1 MSKSARP
8 PRPSRPDPSQESC
21 LLWLSLPASLPWIAR
36 YMATVGTKDYQISI
50 CLSNSGK
57 ELSVFLDQVD
67 LQTEYAK
74 HIRAIGSYGIRKHV
88 RELAQSEYKQELLRM
103 LCEKQSWI
111 WAETL
116 LLSPMERLAASTS
129 KAHRELKETQEQLS
143 A

>member
-1 MSKSARP
+1 MSKSTRP
-8 PRPSRPDPSQESC
+8 PRPSRPDSTQESC
-21 LLWLSLPASLPWIAR
+21 LLWLSLPTTLPWIAR
-36 YMATVGTKDYQISI
+36 YVATVGTKDYQLSI
-50 CLSNSGK
+50 CLSNSGN

-67 LQTEYAK
+67 MSADESR
-74 HIRAIGSYGIRKHV
+74 HIRAVGSYGMRKHV
-88 RELAQSEYKQELLRM
+88 RELAQSEYKQDLLRL

-111 WAETL
+111 WAENL